1 MALIIGSLTKKIFGR
16 FRSQSGEK
24 FQYENG
30 LVLSGGA
37 ARGFAHP
44 GVIKALHENGVIPD
58 CVSGTSAGA
67 IVGVFYADG
76 FEPEEIIELFKKK
89 KVFNFVNIALGRK
102 GLLSISGLEKT
113 LKNNLRAK
121 TFDQLQKPFYVAST
135 NFNSGEI
142 EYFNEGD
149 LVEKVVAS
157 SSIPVLF
164 KPVEIGGDWYVDGG
178 VLDNLPHTP
187 LKGKCRNLIGV
198 HVNYTGPEK
207 EINNLMEIAER
218 AFHLSIGARIKE
230 ISGELDVFI
239 EPEELKHYS
248 VTDVGEG
255 DKMFRIGY
263 EEALRILKEAGLEG
277 VPAET
282 AG

>member
-1 MALIIGSLTKKIFGR
+1 MAVIIGSLTEKIFGR
-16 FRSQSGEK
+16 LRSQTGDK

-44 GVIKALHENGVIPD
+44 GVIKALHENGVYPD
-58 CVSGTSAGA
+58 CISGTSAGA

-121 TFDQLQKPFYVAST
+121 KFDQLQKPFYVAST
-135 NFNSGEI
+135 NFNSGEVV
-142 EYFNEGD
+142 YFHEGD

-164 KPVEIGGDWYVDGG
+164 KPVEIGGALYVDGG

-230 ISGELDVFI
+230 IADELDVFI
-239 EPEELKHYS
+239 EPEELKHFS

-263 EEALRILKEAGLEG
+263 EEATKVLKEAGM
-277 VPAET
+277 VD
-282 AG
+282 AGA